1 MVAIIIRSI
10 LHWISDSFGCKWKL
24 HFQSQIE
31 YYIEVSLFCRGRG
44 PRTKIPQVY
53 ISQLQKQ
60 DSGYKGAKP
69 IDPWASGTLRPIF
82 FNVPSKSVFP
92 EADSAEVTKAISQ
105 KKFKIKVSYGQMTLG
120 NTTYNISVL
129 EIYNA
134 CFHIKGFKK
143 SCSGKTIFTLIDT
156 VSPNLSDN
164 AILFFHSMT
173 TDVVIIHW
181 VLLQASHS
189 VKHFT
194 GINSL
199 NHNNNTMR

>member
-69 IDPWASGTLRPIF
+69 IDPWASGTLIPIF
-82 FNVPSKSVFP
+82 INVRSKSIFP

-105 KKFKIKVSYGQMTLG
+105 KQKQTNKKFPMDKWLW
-120 NTTYNISVL
+120 
-129 EIYNA
+129 
-134 CFHIKGFKK
+134 
-143 SCSGKTIFTLIDT
+143 
-156 VSPNLSDN
+156 
-164 AILFFHSMT
+164 AILHITFQSWKFTMHVFILKALISPAVEKLSLLWLTQFPQTYLIMQFLFF
-173 TDVVIIHW
+173 IQW
-181 VLLQASHS
+181 LL
-189 VKHFT
+189 
-194 GINSL
+194 
-199 NHNNNTMR
+199 M

>member
-31 YYIEVSLFCRGRG
+31 YYIEVSLFCRGQR

-69 IDPWASGTLRPIF
+69 INPWASGTLIPIF
-82 FNVPSKSVFP
+82 INVHSKSIFP

-105 KKFKIKVSYGQMTLG
+105 KQKQTNKQFPIQMTLG

-143 SCSGKTIFTLIDT
+143 SCSGETIFTLIDT

-164 AILFFHSMT
+164 AIPFF
-173 TDVVIIHW
+173 IQW
-181 VLLQASHS
+181 LL
-189 VKHFT
+189 
-194 GINSL
+194 
-199 NHNNNTMR
+199 M